1 LAPRQLRRIALTA
14 AGRVARSCGAVLVVV
29 GFASPAR
36 AQGVA
41 QYLALARQYAAG
53 QGADAVARLETWS
66 REEVEQ
72 AGIGAALTATTHDLI
87 AAAVLHTD
95 LANAII
101 DGRPQEA
108 EFHIKRADGL
118 LTIASSHVGQ
128 RERLEPI
135 VRRWYRFVASVY
147 TSAEL
152 LNNAALLLRT
162 GLFRFP
168 EDSHLYVARG
178 IIQEVLTR
186 KTLVPDWRSGHAVA
200 GRQRAA
206 EDVLKRA
213 TAQYL
218 HAVSV
223 NAHDAEAHLHLGWVR
238 FYLED
243 TRAKGDFEAA
253 LADAGDDTVRY
264 LAHLFLGG
272 LAERENRLADALR
285 EYDAAH
291 ALGTGHQTPYVAMS
305 RVEAA
310 LGHVDRARELAL
322 TALQCEETNE
332 DPWLDHR
339 IGFDRESLLWL
350 RREARTP

>member
-1 LAPRQLRRIALTA
+1 MNRACAAALIV
-14 AGRVARSCGAVLVVV
+14 AGM
-29 GFASPAR
+29 ASPAH

-41 QYLALARQYAAG
+41 EYLGLARQYAVG
-53 QGADAVARLETWS
+53 EGAAAVARLETWS
-66 REEVEQ
+66 RDEVEQ

-101 DGRPQEA
+101 DARPQEA
-108 EFHIKRADGL
+108 EFHIRKADGL
-118 LTIASSHVGQ
+118 LTIASGHIGQ
-128 RERLEPI
+128 REHVEPI
-135 VRRWYRFVASVY
+135 VRRWFRFVASVY

-178 IIQEVLTR
+178 IIQEVLAR

-206 EDVLKRA
+206 EDILKRA

-243 TRAKGDFEAA
+243 TRANADLEAA

-291 ALGTGHQTPYVAMS
+291 ALGTGQQTPYVAMS

-310 LGHVDRARELAL
+310 LGHGGRARELTLA
-322 TALQCEETNE
+322 ALQSEKTDA